1 MSLFK
6 SNKSSRLK
14 AVYEDD
20 LESYLKSLGILES
33 VKRGDLLC
41 RFCGNVISFDNL
53 EVIVPEDGEIKL
65 ICSNRNCV
73 NQL

>member
-1 MSLFK
+1 MSFFRRD
-6 SNKSSRLK
+6 KSSRLK

-20 LESYLKSLGILES
+20 LQEYLKSLGILES
-33 VKRGDLLC
+33 VKRGDILC
-41 RFCGNVISFDNL
+41 RFCGNAISLESL

-65 ICSNRNCV
+65 VCSNKNCL